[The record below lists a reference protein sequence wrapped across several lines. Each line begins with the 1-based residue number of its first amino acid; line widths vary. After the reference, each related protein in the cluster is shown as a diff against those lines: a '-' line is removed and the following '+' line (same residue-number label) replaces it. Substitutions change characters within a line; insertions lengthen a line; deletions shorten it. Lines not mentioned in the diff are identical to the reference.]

1 MINTLT
7 VEDCTKMI
15 QSAKVHRKRYTKVK
29 ISQSEII
36 HQEAPKKDIMKVY
49 LKTLG
54 TLKCMEVLK
63 SQGYDCEM
71 EKTDKQVTIGYDL
84 KGSINKCNVRDL
96 ITTNLVIRW

>member
-15 QSAKVHRKRYTKVK
+15 QSAKVHGKRYTKVK

-36 HQEAPKKDIMKVY
+36 HQEGKKDVMKVY

-63 SQGYDCEM
+63 SQGYDCKM
-71 EKTDKQVTIGYDL
+71 EKTDKQVTVGYDL
-84 KGSINKCNVRDL
+84 KGTINKCNVRDL
-96 ITTNLVIRW
+96 FTTNLVIRW